1 MTYDQTWPNRST
13 ALSPIHTALLAFPIA
28 CFSLTVLTDLAYLN
42 TLNLLWLHFSE
53 WLLLAGLIF
62 GGIELVFSFVQFLVS
77 RSRPTWFAVLGGIVV
92 LLLAAL
98 NSFIHTADGWTAVI
112 PYGLAVSILT
122 VVVMIITAWFGRRRV
137 HHV

>member
-13 ALSPIHTALLAFPIA
+13 ALNPIHTALLAFPIA
-28 CFSLTVLTDLAYLN
+28 CFSLTLVTDLAYWK

-62 GGIELVFSFVQFLVS
+62 GGIELLFSFIEFLVR
-77 RSRPTWFAVLGGIVV
+77 RSRPSWFAVLGGIVV
-92 LLLAAL
+92 LLLATL
-98 NSFIHTADGWTAVI
+98 NSFIHTADGWTAVV

-122 VVVMIITAWFGRRRV
+122 VVVMIITAWFSRRRV
-137 HHV
+137 RHV